1 MATARREIAGAGI
14 STAALASGGTTPTAV
29 TAATE
34 EWTGEVATAS
44 SKTLT
49 TS

>member
-1 MATARREIAGAGI
+1 M
-14 STAALASGGTTPTAV
+14 GGYNGSNLTS
-29 TAATE
+29 TE
-34 EWTGEVATAS
+34 EWTGETATAS